1 METCG
6 TCASGH
12 IAPSIRSGQ
21 RRIMSRQ
28 SAYRWM
34 ADYFGLRVQDAHI
47 GMFNEYRCQ
56 KLIEKSREVL
66 EQCGKAAS

>member
-1 METCG
+1 
-6 TCASGH
+6 
-12 IAPSIRSGQ
+12 
-21 RRIMSRQ
+21 MSRQ